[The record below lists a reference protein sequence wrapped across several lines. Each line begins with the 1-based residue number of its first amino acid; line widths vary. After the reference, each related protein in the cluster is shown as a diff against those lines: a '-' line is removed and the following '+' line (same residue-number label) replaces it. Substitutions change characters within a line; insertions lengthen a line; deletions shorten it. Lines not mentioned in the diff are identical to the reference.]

1 MAFKTS
7 SDDFG
12 GTAPAPDQSDEHR
25 DIVSEAQ
32 KRFKRCNDWE
42 QDTRKLFLEDLKFA
56 NGDSDNGYQWPNNV
70 KKNRDVDARPTL
82 TVNQIRQHN
91 LKIINDAKQN
101 KPGIAFRPTGDG
113 ATFEAAQA
121 LQALVRNI
129 EYHSNAQVAY
139 DTATKFQVEAG
150 IGYIRVATDYADDGT
165 FDQEIFI
172 RRVNDPLGI
181 FMDPD
186 AKEADK
192 SDSLFVM
199 VFEEMDKDEYK
210 EAYPK
215 YADAIGQSA
224 LGNDDAWITD
234 EKIRV
239 CEYFRKVPKEGQ
251 LVAFKRKDTGETV
264 IKKLSD
270 LPKEMRQDV
279 VDDPQTRKRT
289 IWDTEVEWFLIAG
302 SRIVA
307 DAIWPGKYI
316 PIVPVI
322 GEETIIE
329 GRLDRK
335 GHTRSMK
342 DPQRMFNYWNSSLAE
357 HVALQGK
364 TPWIA
369 PAQAIEEYEDLWNNA
384 NKVNYSVLMYNA
396 IDDAGNPI
404 PAPQRPNPP
413 VAAPAY
419 ITGVQLAAEQMM
431 QSSGQYQAQM
441 GEQGNERSGKAIQER
456 QRQGD
461 NATYHY
467 IDNLAIAIRQVGKIV
482 LDLIPKIYDTKRVI
496 MAMAEDGQSYEIEID
511 PKAKEAWMGEQ
522 LRNAQVAKRVLNP
535 TIGKYDVQADVGPA
549 YATKREEAFNAFT
562 LILTQAPQLASVIG
576 DILLRAGDF
585 PYAQEASERL
595 KRMVPPQA
603 LGTGPTVME
612 QQLQQRV
619 TQLTELL
626 KKEMDKGAE
635 QKLKLTGKD
644 QLRDIEAYDSETKRI
659 AALSKLLPE
668 DQAAVHSLIV
678 QLVNDA
684 LMTKI
689 NEVTSA
695 SAPGLAAAAGV
706 DQPTLPNLPLPPGAR
721 VGANG
726 QLYRRDF
733 ASSKQYLP
741 IGGTAEQV

>member
-1 MAFKTS
+1 M
-7 SDDFG
+7 SDRGSDFG
-12 GTAPAPDQSDEHR
+12 GTAPAPDQSQEDK
-25 DIVSEAQ
+25 DVVMEAQ

-56 NGDSDNGYQWPNNV
+56 NGDSDNGYQWPNNI
-70 KKNRDVDARPTL
+70 KKNRDIDARPTL

-113 ATFEAAQA
+113 ATYEAAQA

-139 DTATKFQVEAG
+139 DAATKFQVEAG
-150 IGYIRVATDYADDGT
+150 IGYLRVATDYAGEGS

-192 SDSLFVM
+192 SDALYAL
-199 VFEEMDKDEYK
+199 VFEEMEKEEYK
-210 EAYPK
+210 EAYPQ
-215 YADAIGQSA
+215 YADVIGQSA
-224 LGNDDAWITD
+224 LGNDDAWVTED
-234 EKIRV
+234 KIRI
-239 CEYFRKVPKEGQ
+239 CEYFRKVPEEGK
-251 LVAFKRKDTGETV
+251 LVAFKRKDTGEQV
-264 IKKLSD
+264 VRKLSD
-270 LPKEMRQDV
+270 LPESMRKDI

-289 IWDTEVEWFLIAG
+289 IYDTKIEWYLLAG
-302 SRIVA
+302 SRVVA
-307 DAIWPGKYI
+307 TANWPGKYI

-322 GEETIIE
+322 GEETVIN
-329 GRLDRK
+329 GKLDRK
-335 GHTRSMK
+335 GHTRMMK
-342 DPQRMFNYWNSSLAE
+342 DPQRMYNYWTSSVTE

-396 IDDAGNPI
+396 IDDAGNAI
-404 PAPQRPNPP
+404 PAPQRAQPP

-419 ITGVQLAAEQMM
+419 MTGLQLAREEM
-431 QSSGQYQAQM
+431 QWASGQFEAQM
-441 GEQGNERSGKAIQER
+441 GAPGNERSGKAIQER

-496 MAMAEDGQSYEIEID
+496 QAMAEDGTSYEIEVD
-511 PKAKEAWMGEQ
+511 PQAKKAWEGEQ
-522 LRNAQVAKRVLNP
+522 LRNATVAKRVLNP

-619 TQLTELL
+619 TQLTDLL
-626 KKEMDKGAE
+626 KKEMDKTAE
-635 QKLKLTGKD
+635 SKLKLTGKD

-668 DQAAVHSLIV
+668 DPQALHELIV

-684 LMTKI
+684 LTTKI
-689 NEVTSA
+689 NEVTQA
-695 SAPGLAAAAGV
+695 SQPGLEAAAGIH
-706 DQPTLPNLPLPPGAR
+706 QPTLPNLPLPPGAR

-726 QLYRRDF
+726 QLYRKDF
-733 ASSKQYLP
+733 ANTKGWLP
-741 IGGTAEQV
+741 VGGTSEQV